1 MMSKIAGMMLL
12 GLSSVTMIGCASTQK
27 LDIRSQPVQL
37 NIYQPADPAPVKLI
51 DMKFRVV
58 TKENIDAF
66 IKEQSRLQ
74 DNQNPVFVVI
84 GIKDY
89 KAMSL
94 NLAELRRY
102 INQQQKIIIY
112 YKKATAPKNG

>member
-1 MMSKIAGMMLL
+1 MNRITSITTLA
-12 GLSSVTMIGCASTQK
+12 LSSIALFGCASTK
-27 LDIRSQPVQL
+27 KIDIYSKPVEL
-37 NIYQPADPAPVKLI
+37 NIYQPADPEPVKML

-66 IKEQSRLQ
+66 IQEQSKIQ
-74 DNQNPVFVVI
+74 DNPNPVFVVI

-94 NLAELRRY
+94 NLAELKRY
-102 INQQQKIIIY
+102 INQQQKIIVY
-112 YKKATAPKNG
+112 YKKATAPRKG

>member
-1 MMSKIAGMMLL
+1 MNKITNIVAL
-12 GLSSVTMIGCASTQK
+12 GLASLSLIGCASTKQIE
-27 LDIRSQPVQL
+27 IRTKPVEL
-37 NIYQPADPAPVKLI
+37 NIYQPADPTPVKMI

-66 IKEQSRLQ
+66 ITEQSKAQ
-74 DNQNPVFVVI
+74 DNPNPVFVVI

-94 NLAELRRY
+94 NLAELKRY

-112 YKKATAPKNG
+112 YKKATAPKKG